1 MASLSPT
8 QPPPA
13 TTLLDTVLDGL
24 VAAGRPLLTITRMCL
39 IGKLSDASPAS
50 AFAAWCE
57 NYCRP
62 PAEITGLLLLLDGGW
77 IMTVEGPTNDL
88 LPFLRAM
95 HADLS
100 QPGASLATVKVVSQ
114 QEDVRSRFFPSWA
127 SHKASVVRSNYAEV
141 EGEAALTALLA
152 ETAISMLKIGKLLSK
167 NGVSLSALDSWESSK
182 DLSDM
187 PSNERVAQLLDFAEL
202 TPLDAFMKIFET
214 PVDIMLESDRT
225 WPPPYPHPY

>member
-1 MASLSPT
+1 MASLTPT
-8 QPPPA
+8 QPPQA

-24 VAAGRPLLTITRMCL
+24 VTAGRPLLTITRMCL
-39 IGKLSDASPAS
+39 IGKLSDGSSAS
-50 AFAAWCE
+50 AFAAWCD

-62 PAEITGLLLLLDGGW
+62 PAEITGLLLQLDGGW

-95 HADLS
+95 HTDLS
-100 QPGASLATVKVVSQ
+100 PGGSLVTVKLVSQ
-114 QEDVRSRFFPSWA
+114 QEDVRSRFFPIWA
-127 SHKASVVRSNYAEV
+127 SHKASVIRSNYAEV
-141 EGEAALTALLA
+141 EGEAMLTALLA

-167 NGVSLSALDSWESSK
+167 NGASLSALDSWESHK
-182 DLSDM
+182 DLADM